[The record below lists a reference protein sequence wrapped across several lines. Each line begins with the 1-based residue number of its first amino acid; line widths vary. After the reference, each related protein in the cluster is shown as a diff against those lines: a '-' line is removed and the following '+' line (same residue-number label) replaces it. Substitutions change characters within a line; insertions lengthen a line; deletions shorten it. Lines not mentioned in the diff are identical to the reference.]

1 MKPVLLFESD
11 VQAVHAALVKAGETQ
26 LAEMVAEKA
35 KRSEH
40 DLKFIEGIPALDDCD
55 YHVGDCPVVSAS
67 EGGAYVLVWRW
78 VTNEE
83 AGIVS
88 PVASLGS
95 PVASLVSPGAK
106 NFTMSKN
113 TEPLNRDFIIITYRG
128 DLLSKLP
135 KCHPSRLTPDGNTE
149 QSIEI
154 LRGNGYQ
161 PGQYDHPSLRAL
173 IEGSALK
180 DARNLGEV
188 LGMRWVIASTEG
200 LS

>member
-11 VQAVHAALVKAGETQ
+11 VQAVHAALVKAGETK

-35 KRSEH
+35 KRSEQ

-88 PVASLGS
+88 PVA
-95 PVASLVSPGAK
+95 
-106 NFTMSKN
+106 
-113 TEPLNRDFIIITYRG
+113 EDF
-128 DLLSKLP
+128 P
-135 KCHPSRLTPDGNTE
+135 
-149 QSIEI
+149 
-154 LRGNGYQ
+154 
-161 PGQYDHPSLRAL
+161 
-173 IEGSALK
+173 
-180 DARNLGEV
+180 
-188 LGMRWVIASTEG
+188 
-200 LS
+200 

>member
-40 DLKFIEGIPALDDCD
+40 DLKFIEGIPALDCD
-55 YHVGDCPVVSAS
+55 YDVDDCPVVSAS
-67 EGGAYVLVWRW
+67 EDGAYVLVWRW

-83 AGIVS
+83 AGIV
-88 PVASLGS
+88 S

-154 LRGNGYQ
+154 VRGGGYQ
-161 PGQYDHPSLRAL
+161 PGQYDDSYIRAL
-173 IEGSALK
+173 IERSVLE

-188 LGMRWVIASTEG
+188 LGMRWVIASTED
-200 LS
+200 LP